1 MVNIAFAIATMVF
14 SIGFILLSKS
24 EKNYN
29 SLVES
34 NGEAFAQ
41 KVTKVLG
48 IGGKCLLVFSVLWL
62 IFLFVVD

>member
-34 NGEAFAQ
+34 NGEAFAL
-41 KVTKVLG
+41 KVTKMLG
-48 IGGKCLLVFSVLWL
+48 VGGKCLLVFSVLWL

>member
-1 MVNIAFAIATMVF
+1 MVNVAFAIVTTVF

-29 SLVES
+29 SLVKS
-34 NGEAFAQ
+34 SGEAFAQ

-48 IGGKCLLVFSVLWL
+48 TGGKCLLVFSVLWL
-62 IFLFVVD
+62 IFLFLVD